1 MHKLIETLALV
12 ARAVARV
19 AGFVLRRM
27 VGALVAAIIIFEEW
41 GWRPLSAALARL
53 ARYAPI
59 AALERMIQSL
69 PPYGA
74 LAVFAVPSLLFF
86 PLKLVAMVL
95 VAQGHLISAGLL
107 FAGAKVAG
115 TALIARLFIL
125 TEAQLMRIP
134 WFAYLY
140 GVVMPWKNALTE
152 WARQTWAWRMGRV
165 VRVAMVRQLE
175 ILRARLA
182 PRIAAIRQSIR
193 WLLSRL
199 VETRAPLALPA
210 PTAAASQPAR
220 SGPIAV
226 IFEVEPA
233 AGARESYLAMAAAL
247 RPELEKIDGF
257 VSVER
262 FQSLTDPAKML
273 SLSIWRD
280 EAALAAWRNL
290 AEHRHARVA
299 GRSGMFAGY
308 RLRVAAIVRDYGLK
322 DRDEAPGDSREAH
335 RATR

>member
-1 MHKLIETLALV
+1 MYNLLETLAKL
-12 ARAVARV
+12 ARAILRAVGV
-19 AGFVLRRM
+19 VLRRV
-27 VGALVAAIIIFEEW
+27 VGALVAAIIVFEEW

-59 AALERMIQSL
+59 AALERLIQSL

-74 LAVFAVPSLLFF
+74 LFVFAVPSLLFF
-86 PLKLVAMVL
+86 PLKLIAMVL
-95 VAQGHLISAGLL
+95 IAQGHEISAGLL

-152 WARQTWAWRMGRV
+152 WARQTWVWRMGRV
-165 VRVAMVRQLE
+165 VRVGVARQLK
-175 ILRARLA
+175 ILRARWA
-182 PRIAAIRQSIR
+182 PRFVAIRQSLR
-193 WLLSRL
+193 QLMSRR
-199 VETRAPLALPA
+199 VDTRVPLALPA
-210 PTAAASQPAR
+210 PVTAMSEPVR
-220 SGPIAV
+220 NGPIAV

-233 AGARESYLAMAAAL
+233 AGARDSYLAMAAAL

-262 FQSLTDPAKML
+262 FQSLTNPAKLL

-280 EAALAAWRNL
+280 EAALMQWRNL
-290 AEHRHARVA
+290 AEHRRAQAA

-308 RLRVAAIVRDYGLK
+308 RLRVAAIVRDYGLD
-322 DRDEAPGDSREAH
+322 DRDEAPTDSRAAH
-335 RATR
+335 DATP